1 MIHPYVP
8 AQTRLRASRMNETEA
23 MGLMEAEAGLRATLE
38 HAPNV
43 AVQWYDA
50 SGCVR
55 YWNRASEALYGW
67 ESADAQGRTLDQ
79 LAILTTDGAS
89 AFLRE
94 IHAIIRSGGTVGP
107 HEYLTRNRAGEP
119 RWVEASMFVVPGGEC
134 SGPCVACVDVDITCR
149 KLQEEENGRLQAQ
162 LQAALDAQAET
173 SKALRER
180 EELYRAIV
188 NHVEIG
194 IDMVDIETLT
204 FVEVNAAGCRMLGYT
219 REELLGMPLAGIQA
233 DHDEA
238 ALRAAVEQL
247 RLASSASFENR
258 HRRKDGSIIDVQILV
273 RHMRLRE
280 RDYLVAIWR
289 DITGEKA
296 ARIARE
302 SDAERLRVLV
312 ENSSDGIAIF
322 DQEHRVIE
330 ANRRFAEMLGYTQE
344 EALRLHTWDFEVN
357 LSEAEIRKGFADLPH
372 TRTTFETRHR
382 RRDGTYYDAEV
393 SASGAS
399 IGSENV
405 VITVT
410 RDISARKQAERRLQ
424 EREGNLRAFFDTIDD
439 FLFVLDGGGNILNV
453 NRIVSERLG
462 YAEAD
467 LVGQSVLSVHPEAR
481 RDEAMAIV
489 GAMLAGDADY
499 CPVPLQCVDGRL
511 IQVETRVVHGQW
523 NGQPALFGVSRDVT
537 AQRQAEEQLR
547 ESEFFLRQSQQV
559 GQLGGWRADPVRNTV
574 MWTEGVYRIV
584 EMPTD
589 YQPDLETGLDFYTP
603 ESRRR
608 VVENLTRSLET
619 GESFGIEVEVRGAQS
634 GKLKWTQLR
643 GSPHYDG
650 QGRIDYMM
658 GTLQDI
664 SERKSAEA
672 LLQANA
678 ERLHLALEIA
688 HQGWFDLDIPT
699 GAVAVSPEYA
709 KLLGYA
715 PGEFETNFEN
725 WLAQVHPDDRLAL
738 MGIFRSALASD
749 RTHEMSYRRRSR
761 MGDWVWIDSVGRI
774 VERDAEGKP
783 VRMIG
788 IHMDITDRKQAEA
801 ELERHRHHL
810 EELVEMRTR
819 DLQEANAAL
828 IEAKEAA
835 ETANVAKSA
844 FLANMSH
851 EIRTPLNAITGMV
864 HLLRRGGVTM
874 QQADRLDKIEVAG
887 QHLLEIINAILDL
900 SKIEAGKFALEETAV
915 RIDALLG
922 NVSSML
928 QDRIRAKGLGLV
940 IDSEYPSGRL
950 LGDPTRLQQAL
961 LNYATNAV
969 KFTETGTV
977 TLRSRVEHEDGAAA
991 VIRFEVQ
998 DTGIGIPPETVT
1010 KLFAAFEQAD
1020 NSITRK
1026 YGGTGL
1032 GLAITR
1038 KIAEVMGGSAGVS
1051 SVPGQG
1057 STFWFTARLRRQ
1069 EGIETAVAGRCS
1081 PVAAEAELL
1090 DRHQG
1095 RRVLLAED
1103 EIVNREVAL
1112 SLLCDVGLVVDLAED
1127 GQQAVDMAVRH
1138 AYDLILMDMQMPD
1151 MDGLE
1156 ATRRIRRLPSVEG
1169 VPIIA
1174 LTANAFADDRTRCI
1188 AAGMD
1193 DFIAKPVDPDTLF
1206 EILLRWLDRSTV
1218 PPAPTIGPGGR

>member
-1 MIHPYVP
+1 M
-8 AQTRLRASRMNETEA
+8 EA
-23 MGLMEAEAGLRATLE
+23 EAEAEAGLRATLE

-43 AVQWYDA
+43 AVQWYDTA
-50 SGCVR
+50 GCVR
-55 YWNRASEALYGW
+55 YWNRASEVLYGW
-67 ESADAQGRTLDQ
+67 TAAEAQGLTLAQ
-79 LAILTTDGAS
+79 LEILTAS
-89 AFLRE
+89 EAAAFLKE
-94 IHAIIRSGGTVGP
+94 INAIIGSDDTVGP

-119 RWVEASMFVVPGGEC
+119 RWVEASMFAVPGGATGERF
-134 SGPCVACVDVDITCR
+134 VAC
-149 KLQEEENGRLQAQ
+149 
-162 LQAALDAQAET
+162 
-173 SKALRER
+173 
-180 EELYRAIV
+180 
-188 NHVEIG
+188 
-194 IDMVDIETLT
+194 ID
-204 FVEVNAAGCRMLGYT
+204 
-219 REELLGMPLAGIQA
+219 
-233 DHDEA
+233 
-238 ALRAAVEQL
+238 
-247 RLASSASFENR
+247 
-258 HRRKDGSIIDVQILV
+258 IDVT
-273 RHMRLRE
+273 R
-280 RDYLVAIWR
+280 
-289 DITGEKA
+289 EKA
-296 ARIARE
+296 ARIARD

-312 ENSSDGIAIF
+312 ENSSDGIAILN
-322 DQEHRVIE
+322 QEHCVIE

-344 EALRLHTWDFEVN
+344 EVLRLHTWDFEAS

-382 RRDGTYYDAEV
+382 RRDGSFYDAEV
-393 SASGAS
+393 SASGAR
-399 IGSENV
+399 IGDENV

-410 RDISARKQAERRLQ
+410 RDITARKA
-424 EREGNLRAFFDTIDD
+424 
-439 FLFVLDGGGNILNV
+439 
-453 NRIVSERLG
+453 
-462 YAEAD
+462 
-467 LVGQSVLSVHPEAR
+467 
-481 RDEAMAIV
+481 
-489 GAMLAGDADY
+489 
-499 CPVPLQCVDGRL
+499 
-511 IQVETRVVHGQW
+511 
-523 NGQPALFGVSRDVT
+523 
-537 AQRQAEEQLR
+537 
-547 ESEFFLRQSQQV
+547 
-559 GQLGGWRADPVRNTV
+559 
-574 MWTEGVYRIV
+574 
-584 EMPTD
+584 
-589 YQPDLETGLDFYTP
+589 
-603 ESRRR
+603 
-608 VVENLTRSLET
+608 
-619 GESFGIEVEVRGAQS
+619 
-634 GKLKWTQLR
+634 
-643 GSPHYDG
+643 
-650 QGRIDYMM
+650 
-658 GTLQDI
+658 
-664 SERKSAEA
+664 AEA

-688 HQGWFDLDIPT
+688 HQGWFDLDIRT
-699 GAVAVSPEYA
+699 GSVAVSAEYA

-715 PGEFETNFEN
+715 PDEFETNFEN
-725 WLAQVHPDDRLAL
+725 WLAHVHPDDRPALLAT
-738 MGIFRSALASD
+738 FRSALTSD

-761 MGDWVWIDSVGRI
+761 TGDWMWIDSVGRV

-788 IHMDITDRKQAEA
+788 IHMDITDRKRAEA
-801 ELERHRHHL
+801 ELERYRHHL

-819 DLQEANAAL
+819 DLQAANAAL
-828 IEAKEAA
+828 VEAKEAA

-864 HLLRRGGVTM
+864 HLLRRSGVTM

-915 RIDALLG
+915 RIDTLLG
-922 NVSSML
+922 NVSGML
-928 QDRIRAKGLGLV
+928 QDQIRAKGLNLV

-950 LGDPTRLQQAL
+950 LGDPIRLQQAL

-969 KFTETGTV
+969 KFTETGTI
-977 TLRSRVEHEDGAAA
+977 TLRARIEREDGEAA

-998 DTGIGIPPETVT
+998 DTGIGIAPETVT

-1038 KIAEVMGGSAGVS
+1038 KIAEMMGGSAGVH

-1069 EGIETAVAGRCS
+1069 EGIEAAEAGRCS

-1112 SLLCDVGLVVDLAED
+1112 SLLNDVGLVVDLAEN
-1127 GQQAVDMAVRH
+1127 GQQAVDMTVRH

-1156 ATRRIRRLPSVEG
+1156 ATRQIRRLPGAAAS

-1174 LTANAFADDRTRCI
+1174 LTANAFADDRERCL

-1193 DFIAKPVDPDTLF
+1193 DFIAKPVDPGRLFATL
-1206 EILLRWLDRSTV
+1206 LKWLDGSAVRPASTLGADGV
-1218 PPAPTIGPGGR
+1218 SCDSPR